1 MDAAAPGLPY
11 YPLNDFGPLMKGLV
25 IGGLG
30 IFHVFLAQFAI
41 GGGILM
47 TYFEH
52 LSGRGE
58 VPGARRFLDGYFK
71 VLVLVSFVV
80 GALTGVGMWFTSIQ
94 ISPRTI
100 GLMVDTFHWFWA
112 TEWTFFALE
121 IIAGYCFY
129 RYGERLEHPARL
141 KLLALYSVASWFS
154 LFWINGIL
162 SWQLTPGAWIE
173 SRSVWAGFFNPS
185 FWPSLLFR
193 TVAAMATAALV
204 AAVVINGMPDLE
216 RPVREKLLRYAARL
230 LAPMALMPL
239 LGLWYLAV
247 MPADSRGWVLGGS
260 AAMSMFFGIGAGAS
274 LLIGLYAIGGLLLG
288 KLYVNGATAALLCAL
303 AFGATAGGEFVRE
316 GARKPY
322 TVRETLYSNAM
333 TPAEVAELRQAG
345 SVTHDPYPL
354 RDAEQ
359 YPNEQLRL
367 GAKVY
372 RFQCSVCHT
381 TAGVNGLT
389 HLMSTWTL
397 DQQRMNVAK
406 LQHLKAFM
414 PPFAGTAE
422 ELEALVQLIRWES
435 EGRPADA
442 QEARDPAAL
451 EQIQRWL
458 DEAGTAPGGV
468 KHGAR
473 GAGAGR

>member
-1 MDAAAPGLPY
+1 MGSSETLNQRFLYIPRPALYASLIAHFAVLFGIDGRGLEAALDIESGALGREGQQVLGALGVDRRGVLVGPLDHPHEQVVVVSSDEVLSTIMAKAGGTVFLIDACRDNPFRNQASEKRQLRIRSRTMETLSLAELAKAQSGLSQMGNLRGKNTIVVFSTDPGNVAQDGNPGEGSPFANAVVRELGKRQSLDAAIRRSHEGEAAPLVEQ
-11 YPLNDFGPLMKGLV
+11 PL
-25 IGGLG
+25 
-30 IFHVFLAQFAI
+30 FA
-41 GGGILM
+41 
-47 TYFEH
+47 
-52 LSGRGE
+52 S
-58 VPGARRFLDGYFK
+58 A
-71 VLVLVSFVV
+71 VV
-80 GALTGVGMWFTSIQ
+80 GGTHLPSALHTAGVAQSSTRVS
-94 ISPRTI
+94 
-100 GLMVDTFHWFWA
+100 TFMRNIDKSQWLRNP
-112 TEWTFFALE
+112 EL
-121 IIAGYCFY
+121 
-129 RYGERLEHPARL
+129 
-141 KLLALYSVASWFS
+141 SVIETKKDQS
-154 LFWINGIL
+154 L
-162 SWQLTPGAWIE
+162 
-173 SRSVWAGFFNPS
+173 
-185 FWPSLLFR
+185 
-193 TVAAMATAALV
+193 
-204 AAVVINGMPDLE
+204 
-216 RPVREKLLRYAARL
+216 
-230 LAPMALMPL
+230 
-239 LGLWYLAV
+239 
-247 MPADSRGWVLGGS
+247 
-260 AAMSMFFGIGAGAS
+260 
-274 LLIGLYAIGGLLLG
+274 
-288 KLYVNGATAALLCAL
+288 GATFTLFADQVTVLDVKAETMDYLEDI
-303 AFGATAGGEFVRE
+303 FG
-316 GARKPY
+316 GAI
-322 TVRETLYSNAM
+322 ETLYSNAM

-422 ELEALVQLIRWES
+422 ELSALVQLIRWES